1 MVDIL
6 NWIEIDKILCN
17 ILERHDSVEDAYAEA
32 EKQFKWNRTQSK
44 SAIDPLLKRHSFT
57 KVVAQK
63 PKTRS
68 KRSTKRN
75 KSV

>member
-1 MVDIL
+1 M
-6 NWIEIDKILCN
+6 NWIEIDKILCGM
-17 ILERHDSVEDAYAEA
+17 LERHDSVEHAYQEA
-32 EKQFKWNRTQSK
+32 EKQFKWNRSQSK

-57 KVVAQK
+57 KPVAET

-68 KRSTKRN
+68 KRSTKSN